1 MPIFKKTKI
10 DAANIWQALFFI
22 TAVTLTIM
30 FIPRERQFRY
40 YFEEGK
46 PWRYG
51 LLTAPFDFA
60 VYKDDTTIKHE
71 QDSVLESFK
80 PYFTYDKTTA
90 KAEAD
95 KFRSDNTGDKAGKS
109 IPLYYRNL
117 ITTAILDVYDKG
129 IIDAESYANL
139 RLSGKKSIRLLED
152 GIAREYDTDMLLTPK
167 MAYERIMYMVYDDSV
182 RSTLYTQELN
192 TYLVPNIKYDTLTNE
207 KARNQLLDKLSIS
220 SGMIQSGERIIDR
233 GVIVTPEIYRILKSY
248 EKAALKRD
256 GSSGRSNG
264 ALTGQAIIV
273 VILYTFLYLF
283 LALFRRRIFHNPRTL
298 GFLMMM
304 ITAVTLASYAM
315 SQRFL
320 LGIYIVPFAVLPIMV
335 VTFLDARIALYCSLV
350 TILLCAPA
358 SPFPMEYVLLQ
369 VVVSMTAIDS
379 LKELVKR
386 SQMLKSVLLIFI
398 AYCITYIGYTL
409 LGEGSWNK
417 LNPDMFLYLSI
428 NCFMLLFA
436 YLFVFVIE
444 KLFGFTSNVMLV
456 ELSDI
461 NSPLLRELSE
471 KCPGTFQHAMQV
483 ANLGAEAAN
492 RIGAKAL
499 LVRTGA
505 LYHDIG
511 KISNPMFFTEN
522 QHGFNPHTN
531 LSYIDS
537 ARIIINHVQDGL
549 KLAKKYNLPESVKAF
564 ISTHH
569 GKTKAKYFYNSY
581 KNEHP
586 DEKINEEAFTYPGPK
601 PHTKEEGIMM
611 LADVIEAKSRSMK
624 DYSHEAISKMV
635 NSTIDEIIADGQ
647 LNDTSLSFRDVS
659 EIREVFISRLE
670 SIYHPRISY
679 PEDKSKKKEKT
690 TPEDDETSLEAES

>member
-1 MPIFKKTKI
+1 MFKSRLKI
-10 DAANIWQALFFI
+10 DTSNIWQAIFFI
-22 TAVTLTIM
+22 AAVTLTIM

-80 PYFTYDKTTA
+80 PYFTLDKA
-90 KAEAD
+90 IAMSEAD
-95 KFRSDNTGDKAGKS
+95 KFRNDNTNNKTGEN
-109 IPLYYRNL
+109 IPPYFRSL
-117 ITTAILDVYDKG
+117 ITSAILDVYDKG
-129 IIDAESYANL
+129 IVDAESYSNL

-152 GIAREYDTDMLLTPK
+152 GVAREYNTDMLLTPK
-167 MAYERIMYMVYDDSV
+167 MAYEKIMYMVYDDSV
-182 RSTLYTQELN
+182 RKTLHTKDLN

-207 KARNQLLDKLSIS
+207 KARNQLLDNLSIS

-233 GVIVTPEIYRILKSY
+233 GVIVTPEIYRVLKSY
-248 EKAALKRD
+248 EKAALKRAGD
-256 GSSGRSNG
+256 NGRSTG
-264 ALTGQAIIV
+264 ALTGQSIIV
-273 VILYTFLYLF
+273 VVLYSFFYLF
-283 LALFRRRIFHNPRTL
+283 MALFRRRIFHNPRTL

-304 ITAVTLASYAM
+304 ITVVTLASYAM
-315 SQRFL
+315 SQRLL

-428 NCFMLLFA
+428 NCFMLLFS

-537 ARIIINHVQDGL
+537 AGIIINHVQDGL

-569 GKTKAKYFYNSY
+569 GRTKAKYFYNSY

-586 DEKINEEAFTYPGPK
+586 DERINEEAFTYPGPR

-611 LADVIEAKSRSMK
+611 MADVIEAKSRSMK

-635 NSTIDEIIADGQ
+635 NSTINEIVSEGE
-647 LNDTSLSFRDVS
+647 LNDTSLSFRDVT
-659 EIREVFISRLE
+659 EIREVFITRLE

-679 PEDKSKKKEKT
+679 PEDKSKKAENE
-690 TPEDDETSLEAES
+690 TPAEDETSLEAES

>member
-1 MPIFKKTKI
+1 MFKSRLKI
-10 DAANIWQALFFI
+10 DTSNIWQAIFFI
-22 TAVTLTIM
+22 AAVTLTIM

-80 PYFTYDKTTA
+80 PYFTLDKTIA
-90 KAEAD
+90 MSEAD
-95 KFRSDNTGDKAGKS
+95 KFRNDNTNNKTGEN
-109 IPLYYRNL
+109 IPPYFRSL
-117 ITTAILDVYDKG
+117 ITSAILDVYDKG
-129 IIDAESYANL
+129 IVDAESYSNL

-152 GIAREYDTDMLLTPK
+152 GVAREYNTDMLLTPK
-167 MAYERIMYMVYDDSV
+167 MAYEKIMYMVYDDSV
-182 RSTLYTQELN
+182 RKVLYTKDLN
-192 TYLVPNIKYDTLTNE
+192 TYLLPNVKYDTLTND
-207 KARNQLLDKLSIS
+207 KARNQLLDNLSIS

-233 GVIVTPEIYRILKSY
+233 GVIVTPEIYRVLKSY
-248 EKAALKRD
+248 EKAALKRA
-256 GSSGRSNG
+256 GNNGRSTG
-264 ALTGQAIIV
+264 ALTGQSIIV
-273 VILYTFLYLF
+273 VILYSFFYLF
-283 LALFRRRIFHNPRTL
+283 MALFRRRIFHNPRTL
-298 GFLMMM
+298 GFLMMI
-304 ITAVTLASYAM
+304 ITVVTLASYAM
-315 SQRFL
+315 SQRLL

-428 NCFMLLFA
+428 NCFMLLFS

-537 ARIIINHVQDGL
+537 AGIIINHVQDGL

-569 GKTKAKYFYNSY
+569 GRTKAKYFYNSY

-586 DEKINEEAFTYPGPK
+586 DERINEEAFTYPGPR

-611 LADVIEAKSRSMK
+611 MADVIEAKSRSMK

-635 NSTIDEIIADGQ
+635 NSTINEIVSEGE
-647 LNDTSLSFRDVS
+647 LNDTSLSFRDVT
-659 EIREVFISRLE
+659 EIREVFITRLE

-679 PEDKSKKKEKT
+679 PEDKSKKAEKE
-690 TPEDDETSLEAES
+690 TPAEDETSLEAES

>member
-1 MPIFKKTKI
+1 MFKSRLKI
-10 DAANIWQALFFI
+10 DTSNIWQAIFFI
-22 TAVTLTIM
+22 AAVTLTIM

-80 PYFTYDKTTA
+80 PYFTLDKA
-90 KAEAD
+90 IAMSEAD
-95 KFRSDNTGDKAGKS
+95 KFRNDNTNNKTGEN
-109 IPLYYRNL
+109 IPPYFRSL
-117 ITTAILDVYDKG
+117 ITSAILDVYDKG
-129 IIDAESYANL
+129 IVDAESYYNL

-152 GIAREYDTDMLLTPK
+152 GVAREYNTDMLLTPK
-167 MAYERIMYMVYDDSV
+167 MAYEKIMYMVYDDSV
-182 RSTLYTQELN
+182 RKVLYTKDLN
-192 TYLVPNIKYDTLTNE
+192 TYLLPNVKYDTLTND
-207 KARNQLLDKLSIS
+207 KARNQLLDNLSIS

-233 GVIVTPEIYRILKSY
+233 GVIVTPEIYRVLKSY
-248 EKAALKRD
+248 EKAALKRA
-256 GSSGRSNG
+256 GNNGRSTG
-264 ALTGQAIIV
+264 ALTGQSIIV
-273 VILYTFLYLF
+273 VILYSFFYLF
-283 LALFRRRIFHNPRTL
+283 MALFRRRIFHNPRTL
-298 GFLMMM
+298 GFLMMI
-304 ITAVTLASYAM
+304 ITVVTLASYAM
-315 SQRFL
+315 SQRLL

-428 NCFMLLFA
+428 NCFMLLFS

-537 ARIIINHVQDGL
+537 AGIIINHVQDGL

-569 GKTKAKYFYNSY
+569 GRTKAKYFYNSY

-586 DEKINEEAFTYPGPK
+586 DERINEEAFTYPGPR

-611 LADVIEAKSRSMK
+611 MADVIEAKSRSMK

-635 NSTIDEIIADGQ
+635 NSTINEIVSEGE
-647 LNDTSLSFRDVS
+647 LNDTSLSFRDVT
-659 EIREVFISRLE
+659 EIREVFITRLE

-679 PEDKSKKKEKT
+679 PEDKSKKAEKE
-690 TPEDDETSLEAES
+690 TPAEDETSLEAES

>member
-1 MPIFKKTKI
+1 MFKSRLKI
-10 DAANIWQALFFI
+10 DTSNIWQAIFFI
-22 TAVTLTIM
+22 AAVTLTIM

-80 PYFTYDKTTA
+80 PYFTLDKA
-90 KAEAD
+90 IAMSEAD
-95 KFRSDNTGDKAGKS
+95 KFRNDNTNNKTGEN
-109 IPLYYRNL
+109 IPPYFRSL
-117 ITTAILDVYDKG
+117 ITSAILDVYDKG
-129 IIDAESYANL
+129 IVDAESYSNL

-152 GIAREYDTDMLLTPK
+152 GVAREYNTDMLLTPK
-167 MAYERIMYMVYDDSV
+167 MAYEKIMYMVYDDSV
-182 RSTLYTQELN
+182 RKVLYTKDLN
-192 TYLVPNIKYDTLTNE
+192 TYLLPNVKYDTLTND
-207 KARNQLLDKLSIS
+207 KARNQLLDNLSIS

-233 GVIVTPEIYRILKSY
+233 GVIVTPEIYRVLKSY
-248 EKAALKRD
+248 EKAALKRA
-256 GSSGRSNG
+256 GNNGRSTG
-264 ALTGQAIIV
+264 ALTGQSIIV
-273 VILYTFLYLF
+273 VILYSFFYLF
-283 LALFRRRIFHNPRTL
+283 MALFRRRIFHNPRTL
-298 GFLMMM
+298 GFLMMI
-304 ITAVTLASYAM
+304 ITVVTLASYAM
-315 SQRFL
+315 SQRLL

-428 NCFMLLFA
+428 NCFMLLFS

-537 ARIIINHVQDGL
+537 AGIIINHVQDGL

-569 GKTKAKYFYNSY
+569 GRTKAKYFYNSY

-586 DEKINEEAFTYPGPK
+586 DERINEEAFTYPGPR

-611 LADVIEAKSRSMK
+611 MADVIEAKSRSMK

-635 NSTIDEIIADGQ
+635 NSTINEIVSEGE
-647 LNDTSLSFRDVS
+647 LNDTSLSFRDVT
-659 EIREVFISRLE
+659 EIREVFITRLE

-679 PEDKSKKKEKT
+679 PEDKSKKAEKE
-690 TPEDDETSLEAES
+690 TPAEDETSHEAES

>member
-1 MPIFKKTKI
+1 MLKKKLKI
-10 DAANIWQALFFI
+10 DISNIWQAVFFI
-22 TAVTLTIM
+22 AAVTLTIM

-71 QDSVLESFK
+71 QDSVLNSFK
-80 PYFTYDKTTA
+80 PYFTLDKNRAMT
-90 KAEAD
+90 EAD
-95 KFRSDNTGDKAGKS
+95 KFRMDNEKSKGEES

-117 ITTAILDVYDKG
+117 ITTAILEVYDKG
-129 IIDAESYANL
+129 IVDAESYSNL
-139 RLSGKKSIRLLED
+139 RLSGKKSIRLVDD
-152 GIAREYDTDMLLTPK
+152 GVAREYNTDMLLTPK
-167 MAYERIMYMVYDDSV
+167 MAYEKIMYMVYDDSV
-182 RSTLYTQELN
+182 RKTLYSKDLN
-192 TYLVPNIKYDTLTNE
+192 TYLVPNILYDTLTNE

-248 EKAALKRD
+248 EKAALKKE
-256 GSSGRSNG
+256 GNNSRSTG
-264 ALTGQAIIV
+264 ALTGQSIIV
-273 VILYTFLYLF
+273 VILYSFFYLF
-283 LALFRRRIFHNPRTL
+283 MALFRRRVFHNPRTL

-304 ITAVTLASYAM
+304 ITVVTLASYAM
-315 SQRFL
+315 SQRLL

-531 LSYIDS
+531 LSYTDS
-537 ARIIINHVQDGL
+537 ASIIINHVQDGL

-569 GKTKAKYFYNSY
+569 GRTKAKYFYNSY

-586 DEKINEEAFTYPGPK
+586 DERINEEIFTYPGPK

-611 LADVIEAKSRSMK
+611 MADVIEAKSRSMK

-635 NSTIDEIIADGQ
+635 NSTIDEIVADGQ

-659 EIREVFISRLE
+659 EIREVFITRLE

-679 PEDKSKKKEKT
+679 PEDKSKEKGQEPQVEEEST
-690 TPEDDETSLEAES
+690 LEPE

>member
-1 MPIFKKTKI
+1 MPIFRKFKI
-10 DAANIWQALFFI
+10 DAANIWQAVLFI
-22 TAVTLTIM
+22 AAVTLTIM

-71 QDSVLESFK
+71 QDSVLASFN
-80 PYFTYDKTTA
+80 PYFTFDKTLA

-95 KFRSDNTGDKAGKS
+95 RFRSEAEGNTGQS
-109 IPLYYRNL
+109 IPIFYRNL

-129 IIDAESYANL
+129 IIDAESYSNL

-167 MAYERIMYMVYDDSV
+167 MAYEKIMYMVYDDSV
-182 RSTLYTQELN
+182 RNTLYTRDLN

-233 GVIVTPEIYRILKSY
+233 GVIVTPDIYRILKSY

-256 GSSGRSNG
+256 GNSGRSNG

-273 VILYTFLYLF
+273 VILYSFFYLF
-283 LALFRRRIFHNPRTL
+283 LALFRRRMFHNPRTL

-304 ITAVTLASYAM
+304 ITAVTLASYIL

-320 LGIYIVPFAVLPIMV
+320 LGIYMVPFAVLPIMV

-369 VVVSMTAIDS
+369 VIVSMTAIDS

-386 SQMLKSVLLIFI
+386 SQMLKSVLLIFM
-398 AYCITYIGYTL
+398 AYCVTYIGYTL
-409 LGEGSWNK
+409 LSEGSWNK
-417 LNPDMFLYLSI
+417 LNPDMFLYLFI
-428 NCFMLLFA
+428 NCFMLLFS

-492 RIGAKAL
+492 RIGAKGL

-531 LSYIDS
+531 LSYTDS
-537 ARIIINHVQDGL
+537 ASIIISHVQEGL

-586 DEKINEEAFTYPGPK
+586 DERINEELFTYPGPK

-611 LADVIEAKSRSMK
+611 MADVIEAKSRSMK

-635 NSTIDEIIADGQ
+635 NSTIDEIVAEGQ

-659 EIREVFISRLE
+659 EIREVFITRLE

-679 PEDKSKKKEKT
+679 PEDKSKKEE
-690 TPEDDETSLEAES
+690 PEPAEEETSLEAES

>member
-1 MPIFKKTKI
+1 MFKSRLKI
-10 DAANIWQALFFI
+10 DTSNIWQAIFFI
-22 TAVTLTIM
+22 AAVTLTIM

-80 PYFTYDKTTA
+80 PYFTLDKA
-90 KAEAD
+90 IAMSEAD
-95 KFRSDNTGDKAGKS
+95 KFRNDNTNNKTGEN
-109 IPLYYRNL
+109 IPPYFRSL
-117 ITTAILDVYDKG
+117 ITSAILDVYDKG
-129 IIDAESYANL
+129 IVDAESYSNL

-152 GIAREYDTDMLLTPK
+152 GVAREYNTDMLLTPK
-167 MAYERIMYMVYDDSV
+167 MAYEKIMYMVYDDSV
-182 RSTLYTQELN
+182 RKVLYTKDLN
-192 TYLVPNIKYDTLTNE
+192 TYLLPNVKYDTLTND
-207 KARNQLLDKLSIS
+207 KARNQLLDNLSIS

-233 GVIVTPEIYRILKSY
+233 GVIVTPEIYRVLKSY
-248 EKAALKRD
+248 EKAALKRAGD
-256 GSSGRSNG
+256 NGRSTG
-264 ALTGQAIIV
+264 ALTGQSIIV
-273 VILYTFLYLF
+273 VVLYSFFYLF
-283 LALFRRRIFHNPRTL
+283 MALFRRRIFHNPRTL

-304 ITAVTLASYAM
+304 ITVVTLASYAM
-315 SQRFL
+315 SQRLL

-428 NCFMLLFA
+428 NCFMLLFS

-537 ARIIINHVQDGL
+537 AGIIINHVQDGL

-569 GKTKAKYFYNSY
+569 GRTKAKYFYNSY

-586 DEKINEEAFTYPGPK
+586 DERINEEAFTYPGPR

-611 LADVIEAKSRSMK
+611 MADVIEAKSRSMK

-635 NSTIDEIIADGQ
+635 NSTINEIVSEGE
-647 LNDTSLSFRDVS
+647 LNDTSLSFRDVT
-659 EIREVFISRLE
+659 EIREVFITRLE

-679 PEDKSKKKEKT
+679 PEDKSKKAEKE
-690 TPEDDETSLEAES
+690 TPAEDETSLEAES

>member
-1 MPIFKKTKI
+1 MPILKKTKI

-679 PEDKSKKKEKT
+679 PEDKSKKKEKA

>member
-1 MPIFKKTKI
+1 MFKSRLKI
-10 DAANIWQALFFI
+10 DTSNIWQAIFFI
-22 TAVTLTIM
+22 AAVTLTIM

-80 PYFTYDKTTA
+80 PYFTLDKA
-90 KAEAD
+90 IAMSEAD
-95 KFRSDNTGDKAGKS
+95 KFRNDNTNNKTGEN
-109 IPLYYRNL
+109 IPPYFRSL
-117 ITTAILDVYDKG
+117 ITSAILDVYDKG
-129 IIDAESYANL
+129 IVDAESYSNL

-152 GIAREYDTDMLLTPK
+152 GVAREYNTDMLLTPK
-167 MAYERIMYMVYDDSV
+167 MAYEKIMYMVYDDSV
-182 RSTLYTQELN
+182 RKVLYTKDLN
-192 TYLVPNIKYDTLTNE
+192 TYLLPNVKYDTLTNE
-207 KARNQLLDKLSIS
+207 KARNQLLDNLSIS

-233 GVIVTPEIYRILKSY
+233 GVIVTPEIYRVLKSY
-248 EKAALKRD
+248 EKAALKRAGD
-256 GSSGRSNG
+256 NGRSTG
-264 ALTGQAIIV
+264 ALTGQSIIV
-273 VILYTFLYLF
+273 VILYSFFYLF
-283 LALFRRRIFHNPRTL
+283 MALFRRRIFHNPRTL

-304 ITAVTLASYAM
+304 ITVVTLASYAM
-315 SQRFL
+315 SQRLL

-428 NCFMLLFA
+428 NCFMLLFS

-537 ARIIINHVQDGL
+537 AGIIINHVQDGL

-569 GKTKAKYFYNSY
+569 GRTKAKYFYNSY

-586 DEKINEEAFTYPGPK
+586 DERINEEAFTYPGPR

-611 LADVIEAKSRSMK
+611 MADVIEAKSRSMK

-635 NSTIDEIIADGQ
+635 NSTINEIVSEGE
-647 LNDTSLSFRDVS
+647 LNDTSLSFRDVT
-659 EIREVFISRLE
+659 EIREVFITRLE

-679 PEDKSKKKEKT
+679 PEDKSKKAEKE
-690 TPEDDETSLEAES
+690 TPAEDETSLEAES

>member
-1 MPIFKKTKI
+1 MFKSRLKI
-10 DAANIWQALFFI
+10 DTSNIWQAIFFI
-22 TAVTLTIM
+22 AAVTLTIM

-80 PYFTYDKTTA
+80 PYFTLDKA
-90 KAEAD
+90 IAMSEAD
-95 KFRSDNTGDKAGKS
+95 KFRNDNTNNKTGEN
-109 IPLYYRNL
+109 IPPYFRSL
-117 ITTAILDVYDKG
+117 ITSAILDVYDKG
-129 IIDAESYANL
+129 IVDAESYSNL

-152 GIAREYDTDMLLTPK
+152 GVAREYNTDMLLTPK
-167 MAYERIMYMVYDDSV
+167 MAYEKIMYMVYDDSV
-182 RSTLYTQELN
+182 RKVLYTKDLN
-192 TYLVPNIKYDTLTNE
+192 TYLLPNVKYDTLTND
-207 KARNQLLDKLSIS
+207 KARNQLLDNLSIS

-233 GVIVTPEIYRILKSY
+233 GVIVTPEIYRVLKSY
-248 EKAALKRD
+248 EKAALKRA
-256 GSSGRSNG
+256 GNNGRSTG
-264 ALTGQAIIV
+264 ALTGQSIIV
-273 VILYTFLYLF
+273 VILYSFFYLF
-283 LALFRRRIFHNPRTL
+283 MALFRRRIFHNPRTL
-298 GFLMMM
+298 GFLMMI
-304 ITAVTLASYAM
+304 ITVVTLASYAM
-315 SQRFL
+315 SQRLL

-428 NCFMLLFA
+428 NCFMLLFS

-537 ARIIINHVQDGL
+537 AGIIINHVQDGL

-569 GKTKAKYFYNSY
+569 GRTKAKYFYNSY

-586 DEKINEEAFTYPGPK
+586 DERINEEAFTYPGPR

-611 LADVIEAKSRSMK
+611 MADVIEAKSRSMK

-635 NSTIDEIIADGQ
+635 NSTINEIVSEGE
-647 LNDTSLSFRDVS
+647 LNDTSLSFRDVT
-659 EIREVFISRLE
+659 EIREVFITRLE

-679 PEDKSKKKEKT
+679 PEDKSKKAEKE
-690 TPEDDETSLEAES
+690 TPAEDETSLEAES

>member
-1 MPIFKKTKI
+1 MFKSRLKI
-10 DAANIWQALFFI
+10 DTSNIWQAIFFI
-22 TAVTLTIM
+22 AAVTLTIM

-80 PYFTYDKTTA
+80 PYFTLDKA
-90 KAEAD
+90 IAMSEAD
-95 KFRSDNTGDKAGKS
+95 KFRNDNTNDKTGEN
-109 IPLYYRNL
+109 IPPYFRSL
-117 ITTAILDVYDKG
+117 ITSAILDVYDKG
-129 IIDAESYANL
+129 IVDAESYSNL

-152 GIAREYDTDMLLTPK
+152 GVAREYNTDMLLTPK
-167 MAYERIMYMVYDDSV
+167 MAYEKIMYMVYDDSV
-182 RSTLYTQELN
+182 RKVLYTKDLN
-192 TYLVPNIKYDTLTNE
+192 TYLLPNVKYDTLTND
-207 KARNQLLDKLSIS
+207 KARNQLLDNLSIS

-233 GVIVTPEIYRILKSY
+233 GVIVTPEIYRVLKSY
-248 EKAALKRD
+248 EKAALKRA
-256 GSSGRSNG
+256 GNNGRSTG
-264 ALTGQAIIV
+264 ALTGQSIIV
-273 VILYTFLYLF
+273 VVLYSFFYLF
-283 LALFRRRIFHNPRTL
+283 MALFRRRIFHNPRTL

-304 ITAVTLASYAM
+304 ITVVTLASYAM
-315 SQRFL
+315 SQRLL

-537 ARIIINHVQDGL
+537 AGIIINHVQDGL

-569 GKTKAKYFYNSY
+569 GRTKAKYFYNSY

-586 DEKINEEAFTYPGPK
+586 DERINEEAFTYPGPR

-611 LADVIEAKSRSMK
+611 MADVIEAKSRSMK

-635 NSTIDEIIADGQ
+635 NSTINEIVSEGE
-647 LNDTSLSFRDVS
+647 LNDTSLSFRDVT
-659 EIREVFISRLE
+659 EIREVFITRLE

-679 PEDKSKKKEKT
+679 PEDKSKKAEKE
-690 TPEDDETSLEAES
+690 TPAEDETSLEAES

>member
-1 MPIFKKTKI
+1 MLKKKLKI
-10 DAANIWQALFFI
+10 DISNIWQAVFFI
-22 TAVTLTIM
+22 AAVTLTIM

-71 QDSVLESFK
+71 QDSVLNSFK
-80 PYFTYDKTTA
+80 PYFTLDKNRAMT
-90 KAEAD
+90 EAD
-95 KFRSDNTGDKAGKS
+95 KFRMDNEKSKGEES

-117 ITTAILDVYDKG
+117 ITTAILEVYDKG
-129 IIDAESYANL
+129 IVDAESYSNL
-139 RLSGKKSIRLLED
+139 RLSGKKSIRLVDD
-152 GIAREYDTDMLLTPK
+152 GVAREYNTDMLLTPK
-167 MAYERIMYMVYDDSV
+167 MAYEKIMYMVYDDSV
-182 RSTLYTQELN
+182 RKTLYSKDLN
-192 TYLVPNIKYDTLTNE
+192 TYLVPNILYDTLTNE

-248 EKAALKRD
+248 EKAALKKE
-256 GSSGRSNG
+256 GNNSRSTG
-264 ALTGQAIIV
+264 ALTGQSIIV
-273 VILYTFLYLF
+273 VILYSFFYLF
-283 LALFRRRIFHNPRTL
+283 MALFRRRVFHNPRTL

-304 ITAVTLASYAM
+304 ITVVTLASYAM
-315 SQRFL
+315 SQRLL

-531 LSYIDS
+531 LSYTDS
-537 ARIIINHVQDGL
+537 ASIIINHVQDGL

-569 GKTKAKYFYNSY
+569 GRTKAKYFYNSY

-586 DEKINEEAFTYPGPK
+586 DERINEEIFTYPGPK

-611 LADVIEAKSRSMK
+611 MADVIEAKSRSMK

-635 NSTIDEIIADGQ
+635 NSTIDEIVAEGQ

-659 EIREVFISRLE
+659 EIREVFITRLE

-679 PEDKSKKKEKT
+679 PEDKSKEKGQEPQVEEEST
-690 TPEDDETSLEAES
+690 LEPE

>member
-1 MPIFKKTKI
+1 MFKSRLKI
-10 DAANIWQALFFI
+10 DTSNIWQAIFFI
-22 TAVTLTIM
+22 AAVTLTIM

-80 PYFTYDKTTA
+80 PYFTLDKA
-90 KAEAD
+90 IAMSEAD
-95 KFRSDNTGDKAGKS
+95 KFRNDNTNNKTGEN
-109 IPLYYRNL
+109 IPPYFRSL
-117 ITTAILDVYDKG
+117 ITSAILDVYDKG
-129 IIDAESYANL
+129 IVDAESYSNL

-152 GIAREYDTDMLLTPK
+152 GVAREYNTDMLLTPK
-167 MAYERIMYMVYDDSV
+167 MAYEKIMYMVYDDSV
-182 RSTLYTQELN
+182 RKVLYTKDLN
-192 TYLVPNIKYDTLTNE
+192 TYLLPNVKYDTLTNE
-207 KARNQLLDKLSIS
+207 KARNQLLDNLSIS

-233 GVIVTPEIYRILKSY
+233 GVIVTPEIYRVLKSY
-248 EKAALKRD
+248 EKAALKRAGD
-256 GSSGRSNG
+256 NGRSTG
-264 ALTGQAIIV
+264 ALTGQSIIV
-273 VILYTFLYLF
+273 VVLYSFFYLF
-283 LALFRRRIFHNPRTL
+283 MALFRRRIFHNPRTL

-304 ITAVTLASYAM
+304 ITVVTLASYAM
-315 SQRFL
+315 SQRLL

-428 NCFMLLFA
+428 NCFMLLFS

-483 ANLGAEAAN
+483 ANLGAEA
-492 RIGAKAL
+492 
-499 LVRTGA
+499 
-505 LYHDIG
+505 
-511 KISNPMFFTEN
+511 
-522 QHGFNPHTN
+522 
-531 LSYIDS
+531 
-537 ARIIINHVQDGL
+537 
-549 KLAKKYNLPESVKAF
+549 
-564 ISTHH
+564 
-569 GKTKAKYFYNSY
+569 
-581 KNEHP
+581 
-586 DEKINEEAFTYPGPK
+586 
-601 PHTKEEGIMM
+601 
-611 LADVIEAKSRSMK
+611 
-624 DYSHEAISKMV
+624 
-635 NSTIDEIIADGQ
+635 
-647 LNDTSLSFRDVS
+647 
-659 EIREVFISRLE
+659 
-670 SIYHPRISY
+670 
-679 PEDKSKKKEKT
+679 
-690 TPEDDETSLEAES
+690 